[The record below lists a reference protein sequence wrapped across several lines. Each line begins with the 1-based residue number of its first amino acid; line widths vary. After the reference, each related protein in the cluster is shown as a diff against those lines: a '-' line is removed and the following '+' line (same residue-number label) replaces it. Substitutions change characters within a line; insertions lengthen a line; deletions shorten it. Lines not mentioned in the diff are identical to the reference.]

1 MISVILKVTCFS
13 KCFDFLKNIF
23 FQPFCGFSGDDEF
36 LGRASMSTAVVA
48 KEGEINCCA
57 ELEDVESGT
66 IHWNLS
72 WLPATADKSCL
83 QTGTYISKMCNNEI
97 IRVILSLI
105 KVRSI
110 YLSLIK
116 L

>member
-1 MISVILKVTCFS
+1 
-13 KCFDFLKNIF
+13 
-23 FQPFCGFSGDDEF
+23 
-36 LGRASMSTAVVA
+36 MSTAVVA

-116 L
+116 LYFRIQDCKSVVF